1 MKFSTKT
8 IHAGQ
13 KADKATGAVVVPI
26 YQTSTYKQDELY
38 VHKGFEYS
46 RTGNPTRQALEE
58 CLAALEDGRFGLA
71 FSSGLAAEHA
81 VLSTLR
87 PGDHVIAAEDMYGGT
102 YRLFE
107 QVFKPF
113 GLRFSY
119 VGGSV
124 RDFENA
130 ITAETKLFWIE
141 SPTNPL
147 LRIADISAVSAIA
160 HSKNIKVVV
169 DNTFASPYFQQ
180 PLALGADLV
189 VHSTTKY
196 IGGHSDIVGGALIV
210 NDEAWHDR
218 LKFLQNAVGAIPGAF
233 DSWLALRGLKT
244 LSVRMKQHE
253 ENAHKIAEFLENH
266 PSVTQVYYPG
276 LLSDRFH
283 HLAKK
288 QMTGF
293 GGMVSFKLKN
303 GNEKSVNYF
312 LKNLKIISLA
322 ESLGGVESLIC
333 YPAAM
338 THGSIPEK
346 QRNAIGVSNDLV
358 RLSAGIENIEDL
370 IEDLAQSLDYFEKEL
385 R

>member
-13 KADKATGAVVVPI
+13 RADKATGAVVVPI
-26 YQTSTYKQDELY
+26 YQTSTYKQDELN

-81 VLSTLR
+81 VLSTLK

-160 HSKNIKVVV
+160 HGKNIKVVV

-276 LLSDRFH
+276 LSSDRFH
-283 HLAKK
+283 LLAKQ
-288 QMTGF
+288 QMNGF

-303 GNEKSVNYF
+303 GDEKSVNYF

-346 QRNAIGVSNDLV
+346 KRNAIGVSNDLV
-358 RLSAGIENIEDL
+358 RLSAGIENVEDL